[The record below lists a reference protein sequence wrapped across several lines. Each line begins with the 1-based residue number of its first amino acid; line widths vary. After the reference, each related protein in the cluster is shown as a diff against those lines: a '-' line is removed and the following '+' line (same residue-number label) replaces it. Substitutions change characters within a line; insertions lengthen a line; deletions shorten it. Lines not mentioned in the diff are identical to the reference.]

1 MSRKYTK
8 IDQYEKQILSILI
21 VRAKPEQKVYLQRL
35 RKIFLQLFTFAHPVV
50 FIGRDRISI
59 RSLYQGTSTQGFA
72 RLQGHPSHLL
82 GPLGG
87 SIRQQQF
94 SLPRTQPF
102 FRFFQKKQCRQS
114 AGREAW
120 QRIPSI
126 VTVRTFFIGK
136 PSFDGFGK
144 FSPKTKKRVPLSV
157 PREQRV
163 NALCM
168 EKSVLHGFGQECG
181 KQIYTNYLVFTWIY
195 RKAATNFSREP
206 ENRVQKVLYGASL
219 AGNLIL
225 LAETENSANGISWL
239 ILVIDSK

>member
-59 RSLYQGTSTQGFA
+59 RSLQQGTSTQGFA

-136 PSFDGFGK
+136 PSFGGFGK
-144 FSPKTKKRVPLSV
+144 FSPKTKKARSSFCSE
-157 PREQRV
+157 RTASER
-163 NALCM
+163 AM
-168 EKSVLHGFGQECG
+168 YGEKCFARL
-181 KQIYTNYLVFTWIY
+181 
-195 RKAATNFSREP
+195 P
-206 ENRVQKVLYGASL
+206 
-219 AGNLIL
+219 
-225 LAETENSANGISWL
+225 AERWK
-239 ILVIDSK
+239 IDSHRLSCIYMDLQESVYQSQQRARKQGSKGAL